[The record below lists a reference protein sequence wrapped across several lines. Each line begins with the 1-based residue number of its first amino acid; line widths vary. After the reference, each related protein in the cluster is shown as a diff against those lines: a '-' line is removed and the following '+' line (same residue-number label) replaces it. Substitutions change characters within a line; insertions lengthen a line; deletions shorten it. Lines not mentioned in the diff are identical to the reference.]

1 MAEEPSMLQMLKQA
15 RGLQKQ
21 MKQIQKKVEKRDV
34 AAAVAGGKI
43 EVVCS
48 GKLVIK
54 RILIDQSLLD
64 APDKREL
71 QDLLVTAVN
80 SAIKKAQDIMNVEM
94 ARMAGDMGI
103 PSDELTGGADSDD
116 DRDDD
121 KDSASDG
128 SGGRLKRWFGR
139 S

>member
-1 MAEEPSMLQMLKQA
+1 MAEEPSMMQMLKQA

-34 AAAVAGGKI
+34 AATVAGGKV

-64 APDKREL
+64 APDKRTL
-71 QDLLVTAVN
+71 QDALVTGVN
-80 SAIKKAQDIMNVEM
+80 AAIKKAQDIMNVEM

-103 PSDELTGGADSDD
+103 PADELTGGAGGDD
-116 DRDDD
+116 ERDDD
-121 KDSASDG
+121 DTTTPDA
-128 SGGRLKRWFGR
+128 GGRLKRWFKR

>member
-54 RILIDQSLLD
+54 RILIDQSLLVSRQTD
-64 APDKREL
+64 DRRR
-71 QDLLVTAVN
+71 DLVEHRLDRLLDTFAAIAGTAV
-80 SAIKKAQDIMNVEM
+80 AQLDGLVHTG
-94 ARMAGDMGI
+94 RCAGGNRGL
-103 PSDELTGGADSDD
+103 E
-116 DRDDD
+116 DR
-121 KDSASDG
+121 
-128 SGGRLKRWFGR
+128 GRLPPGHGR
-139 S
+139 GPCP